1 LSGRPTELLVPF
13 TAAGVRFDAVLEIV
27 PLCLPF
33 FFVAAWT
40 GSRIADP
47 AIDAA
52 VDAALVS
59 ATAAVRRVL
68 KLLLALPVPV
78 G

>member
-1 LSGRPTELLVPF
+1 MAITF
-13 TAAGVRFDAVLEIV
+13 TAAGVRFDSILELV

-33 FFVAAWT
+33 FFVAAWI

-47 AIDAA
+47 AINEA

-59 ATAAVRRVL
+59 ATAAVRRGV